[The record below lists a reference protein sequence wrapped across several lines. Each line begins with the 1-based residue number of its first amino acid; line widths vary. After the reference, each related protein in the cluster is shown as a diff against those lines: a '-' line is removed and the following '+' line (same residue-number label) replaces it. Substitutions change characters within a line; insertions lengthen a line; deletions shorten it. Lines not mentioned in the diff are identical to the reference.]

1 MCILSSV
8 FGFFRHWPVTSLA
21 DHQLYHLTYHI
32 GLRVYWFRT
41 SFGCHCCEIFVLLQA
56 PLVFM
61 FVFLV
66 VTFVFLVVSFARTLP
81 FPSTVQFSLGRLSS
95 PGAGR
100 QATSDLGFP
109 GPLVDTWLLS
119 PTSYDRSYSRSD
131 GPHFVPSSFLA
142 QAMSAVQP
150 YDPLYG
156 RHSLNEFKI
165 LGLSFCKN
173 HLRIMSIR
181 LHSVGSYEYFF
192 Q

>member
-1 MCILSSV
+1 MEPTLGGGICLLGCLIALSCLEKTVPRPQILLTSLEILRALVRRNLQFMCILSSV

-109 GPLVDTWLLS
+109 GPLVDT
-119 PTSYDRSYSRSD
+119 
-131 GPHFVPSSFLA
+131 
-142 QAMSAVQP
+142 
-150 YDPLYG
+150 
-156 RHSLNEFKI
+156 
-165 LGLSFCKN
+165 
-173 HLRIMSIR
+173 
-181 LHSVGSYEYFF
+181 
-192 Q
+192 